1 MLAMSDRVSPCRA
14 RCSPRS
20 VGRLTRSC
28 PSSWSTVMS
37 RLLRSDSAPRGP
49 VTWTT
54 SGSIVTVTP
63 SGTGMGF
70 LPMRLTTRSPHL
82 GDDLA
87 AHAGAPRLVA
97 GHDAARRRDDRG
109 AHAALDLADPA
120 RGRVVALARA
130 RDPAQAADRRAAVL
144 GVLQRDADELAR
156 VVLVGLDE
164 VEAQDVALLA
174 QDARHLPLEVGRR
187 DVHLLVGG
195 DDPVADTGQ
204 EVGYRIGLR
213 HTERVLPGRL
223 GHPGDEAVV
232 GQLAQADPAEA
243 ELAIHGAGPS
253 AATAASVLTGR
264 VLGRARLA
272 HPLRGLGHVSTSS
285 PRA

>member
-54 SGSIVTVTP
+54 SGSTVTVTP

-97 GHDAARRRDDRG
+97 GHDAARRRHDRCP
-109 AHAALDLADPA
+109 HAALDLADPV
-120 RGRVVALARA
+120 RPRIVALARA
-130 RDPAQAADRRAAVL
+130 RDPAQAADRRAPVL
-144 GVLQRDADELAR
+144 GVLQLDADALAG
-156 VVLVGLDE
+156 VLLVGREQL
-164 VEAQDVALLA
+164 EAVDVALLA
-174 QDARHLPLEVGRR
+174 QDPRH
-187 DVHLLVGG
+187 
-195 DDPVADTGQ
+195 
-204 EVGYRIGLR
+204 
-213 HTERVLPGRL
+213 
-223 GHPGDEAVV
+223 
-232 GQLAQADPAEA
+232 
-243 ELAIHGAGPS
+243 
-253 AATAASVLTGR
+253 
-264 VLGRARLA
+264 
-272 HPLRGLGHVSTSS
+272 
-285 PRA
+285 

>member
-1 MLAMSDRVSPCRA
+1 MLATSERVSPCRA

-20 VGRLTRSC
+20 VGRVTTSS
-28 PSSWSTVMS
+28 PSFWSMPMS
-37 RLLRSDSAPRGP
+37 RDLRSDSAPRGP

-144 GVLQRDADELAR
+144 GVLQRDADELGRLALGGR
-156 VVLVGLDE
+156 HHLEGV
-164 VEAQDVALLA
+164 DVALLA
-174 QDARHLPLEVGRR
+174 QDA
-187 DVHLLVGG
+187 
-195 DDPVADTGQ
+195 
-204 EVGYRIGLR
+204 
-213 HTERVLPGRL
+213 
-223 GHPGDEAVV
+223 GH
-232 GQLAQADPAEA
+232 
-243 ELAIHGAGPS
+243 
-253 AATAASVLTGR
+253 
-264 VLGRARLA
+264 
-272 HPLRGLGHVSTSS
+272 
-285 PRA
+285 